1 MKKLTLTFI
10 LPLLLFALLA
20 PAFAAPVVHETP
32 AVSAVEQGEFVLT
45 ATAPDG
51 SVLWEEQIRNAFAD
65 EGEQLILDV
74 FLRGATAPTQFY
86 LRLYNDTPV
95 ETDGLASLTGEPSGN
110 GYAPALIERS
120 ATGWPTLALDS
131 GDYQATSKAV
141 TFTASG
147 GSIGPVTYA
156 VIATSSD
163 NTLKLIAYAALSQSR
178 TLADGE
184 SLTVT
189 YRLKQQ

>member
-1 MKKLTLTFI
+1 MKKLTLTLI
-10 LPLLLFALLA
+10 LPLLLFALAA
-20 PAFAAPVVHETP
+20 PAFAAPVVYENP

-51 SVLWEEQIRNAFAD
+51 SILWEEQIRNAFAD

-95 ETDGLASLTGEPSGN
+95 ETDGLASLTGEPSGS
-110 GYAPALIERS
+110 GYSPALVERS

-131 GDYQATSKAV
+131 GDYQATSSAE

-147 GSIGPVTYA
+147 GTIGPVTYA

-163 NTLKLIAYAALSQSR
+163 NTGKLVAYAALSQSR

-189 YRLKQQ
+189 YKLKQQ

>member
-1 MKKLTLTFI
+1 MKSLIFC
-10 LPLLLFALLA
+10 LLLCLCFLL
-20 PAFAAPVVHETP
+20 PAFAEQSLLET
-32 AVSAVEQGEFVLT
+32 ASTVATEQGGFVLT
-45 ATAPDG
+45 ATAADG
-51 SVLWEEQIRNAFAD
+51 SLLWEDQAKNAFAD

-74 FLRGATAPTQFY
+74 FLRGATPPAQFY
-86 LRLYNDTPV
+86 LRLYNATPT
-95 ETDGLASLTGEPSGN
+95 ETSTLATLTGEPSGN

-120 ATGWPTLALDS
+120 AVGWPTLALDA
-131 GDYQATSKAV
+131 GDYQATSKQV

-147 GSIGPVTYA
+147 GTIGPVTYA

-163 NTLKLIAYAALSQSR
+163 NTGKLVAYAALSQSR

>member
-1 MKKLTLTFI
+1 MKKLTLTLI

-51 SVLWEEQIRNAFAD
+51 SILWEERAANAFAD

-86 LRLYNDTPV
+86 LRLFNDTPV

-110 GYAPALIERS
+110 GYAASLIERS

-131 GDYQATSKAV
+131 GDYQATSSAE

-163 NTLKLIAYAALSQSR
+163 NTGKLIAYAALSQSR
-178 TLADGE
+178 TLASGE

-189 YRLKQQ
+189 YKLKQQ

>member
-1 MKKLTLTFI
+1 MKKLTLYLI

-20 PAFAAPVVHETP
+20 PAFAAPVVHEDP
-32 AVSAVEQGEFVLT
+32 AVTAMEQGEFVLT

-51 SVLWEEQIRNAFAD
+51 SILWEEQIKNAFAD

-120 ATGWPTLALDS
+120 ATGWPTLAR
-131 GDYQATSKAV
+131 
-141 TFTASG
+141 
-147 GSIGPVTYA
+147 PVKP
-156 VIATSSD
+156 SPGWC
-163 NTLKLIAYAALSQSR
+163 R
-178 TLADGE
+178 R
-184 SLTVT
+184 SLLMTRPPCGILWT
-189 YRLKQQ
+189 RARRG

>member
-1 MKKLTLTFI
+1 MKKLWALI
-10 LPLLLFALLA
+10 PLLLLTLMA

-32 AVSAVEQGEFVLT
+32 ATVAMEQGEFVLT

-51 SVLWEEQIRNAFAD
+51 SILWEERAANAFAD

-110 GYAPALIERS
+110 GYSPSLIERS

-131 GDYQATSKAV
+131 GDYQATSSAE

-156 VIATSSD
+156 VIATNSD
-163 NTLKLIAYAALSQSR
+163 NTGKLIAYAALSQSR

-189 YRLKQQ
+189 YKLKQQ